1 MKKGYSIM
9 VGSICLYSNSSEV
22 LLVQL
27 FEYVY
32 LGLGVFFV

>member
-9 VGSICLYSNSSEV
+9 VGGICLYSTSSEV

-32 LGLGVFFV
+32 LGLGFLV